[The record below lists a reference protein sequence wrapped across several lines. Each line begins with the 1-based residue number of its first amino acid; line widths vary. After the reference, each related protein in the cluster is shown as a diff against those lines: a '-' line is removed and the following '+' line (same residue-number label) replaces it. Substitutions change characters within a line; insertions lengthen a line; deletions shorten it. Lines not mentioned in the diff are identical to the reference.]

1 MGRFVI
7 RITYLSFL
15 GLLLLA
21 GQAFAHPHVW
31 ADMRSQLVIG
41 DDGTIQG
48 VTVQWTTDKTYALD
62 ALDGFKPDADGNYSA
77 EDLAKLTAENL
88 DALKDYG
95 WFIFFRFNGE
105 LKEIGT
111 PTEGRQTYNPKDGRL
126 TLYFTAPLKE
136 PLDPRKGTVD
146 LKVYDPEFFIDF
158 EYVDDKPLLINKALA
173 PGCTADLLPIVGDAG
188 LQQTKDM
195 LATKDKNWK
204 PENGEDF
211 GAMFAQAAEVKCI
224 P

>member
-1 MGRFVI
+1 MI
-7 RITYLSFL
+7 RIAFLSFL

-21 GQAFAHPHVW
+21 GQASAHPHVW

-48 VTVQWTTDKTYALD
+48 VRVQWTTDKNYALD
-62 ALDGFKPDADGNYSA
+62 ALDGFKPGPDGNFSA
-77 EDLAKLTAENL
+77 EDMKKLTDENL

-95 WFIFFRFNGE
+95 YFIFFRFNGE
-105 LKEIGT
+105 PKPIGT
-111 PTEGRQTYNPKDGRL
+111 PVDGMQTYNKEDGRL
-126 TLYFTAPLKE
+126 TLYFTAPLRE
-136 PLDPRKGTVD
+136 PLDPKKGTVD

-158 EYVDDKPLLINKALA
+158 EYIADKPLLINKALA
-173 PGCTADLLPIVGDAG
+173 AGCTAELLPIVGDAG

-211 GAMFAQAAEVKCI
+211 GAMFAQAAEVKCT